1 MAAKGGAAGP
11 MGAAQVSLAG
21 SEMRLGTLVTGIG
34 GETQLL
40 VDLAAAGDGTGHGA
54 GPVETFGTQNAHK
67 LIYRA
72 D

>member
-1 MAAKGGAAGP
+1 

-40 VDLAAAGDGTGHGA
+40 VDLAAIVAFVLAIFAVAFLLGFWCGRT
-54 GPVETFGTQNAHK
+54 
-67 LIYRA
+67 RRRR
-72 D
+72 

>member
-40 VDLAAAGDGTGHGA
+40 VDLAAIVAFVLAIFAVAFLLGFWCGRT
-54 GPVETFGTQNAHK
+54 
-67 LIYRA
+67 RRRR
-72 D
+72 